1 MTASRGLHPSR
12 PVAYGFLFAGMAVV
26 GSYVALS
33 KPLVAAIPVFVLA
46 MLRFGIAAIAMIP
59 WTTTGASVVSRTD
72 WQLLFW
78 QSFFGNFLFSICML
92 NGVALTSA
100 SAAGIILSTL
110 PAVVAVF
117 SAMFLRERLG
127 ARAILA
133 VLLAVAGI
141 GVLQLTRAGA
151 SGLHGNVALGNL
163 LVFGSV
169 CCEAIYVVIG
179 KRLTANLSAMRI
191 SALINLFGLAL
202 MLPFGLWQARAFD
215 FSALDASQWML
226 LVYYALA
233 ASALATWLWLT
244 GLKSVPANHAGVFT
258 VGLPI
263 SSTLVAVAFLGESL
277 AFGHLLAFA
286 CAVAGIVLIATGPEQ
301 SATAR

>member
-1 MTASRGLHPSR
+1 VHLSR

-46 MLRFGIAAIAMIP
+46 TLRFGIAAIAMIP

-72 WQLLFW
+72 WRLLFW

-117 SAMFLRERLG
+117 SALFLRERLG
-127 ARAILA
+127 PRAILA
-133 VLLAVAGI
+133 VVLAVAGI
-141 GVLQLTRAGA
+141 AVLQLTRAGA
-151 SGLHGNVALGNL
+151 DSGLHGNVALGNL

-215 FSALDASQWML
+215 FAALDASQWTL
-226 LVYYALA
+226 LVYYALG

-244 GLKSVPANHAGVFT
+244 GLKAVPANHAGVFT

-263 SSTLVAVAFLGESL
+263 ASTLVAVAFLGESL
-277 AFGHLLAFA
+277 AFGHLLAFG
-286 CAVAGIVLIATGPEQ
+286 CAVAGIVLIATGSER
-301 SATAR
+301 SATA